1 MMRKF
6 LLAFIILTI
15 FGCVNSPN
23 LGRAYRFFKNKN
35 TSYLNIKCHY
45 WYSNNTFYLV
55 SIGSTTFHSITCRK
69 VKETDEFISF
79 TPIDE
84 LRIVYSKKRKNH
96 NLNQLNLYSEG
107 KTVHTDCSLT
117 FEYNDTKYSL
127 NDFPIL
133 EAKKCDSLSIE
144 VGLNNKKIPVTFSYI
159 NFDYSDLD
167 IKTEISID
175 SVVMDIQKK
184 EIYFFLNGKEFLS
197 INKLRNWTFE

>member
-1 MMRKF
+1 M
-6 LLAFIILTI
+6 
-15 FGCVNSPN
+15 
-23 LGRAYRFFKNKN
+23 
-35 TSYLNIKCHY
+35 
-45 WYSNNTFYLV
+45 
-55 SIGSTTFHSITCRK
+55 
-69 VKETDEFISF
+69 
-79 TPIDE
+79 
-84 LRIVYSKKRKNH
+84 
-96 NLNQLNLYSEG
+96 
-107 KTVHTDCSLT
+107 T

-184 EIYFFLNGKEFLS
+184 EIYFFLNGNIFFKTIIIHLYMSASFSGGLKNIPTS
-197 INKLRNWTFE
+197 LLY